1 MALQKYKI
9 TDKQNAATNH
19 VFVLGQTKYINDNLS
34 DEEAAVLFEN
44 GNPFIALNENYLE
57 PEVKVT
63 PSLLE
68 LLTPKH

>member
-9 TDKQNAATNH
+9 TDKQSAAQNH

-44 GNPFIALNENYLE
+44 GNPFIALSENYVE

-63 PSLLE
+63 PTLLE